1 MARAEGTR
9 VMQAGMIASLAQF
22 AAPCHGHLRGADRD
36 FHEVAIDTRKLAP
49 GNLFAALRG
58 AHTDGHDFLRDA
70 AAAGAA
76 GALVQRPADVPLA
89 QIIVADVEAALAQ
102 AARSAR
108 AKFTGALIGI
118 AGSNGKTTVKEML
131 AAILSQRGPC
141 LATRGNLNN
150 HLGVPMTLLRLDAT
164 HRSAVIEMGANRR
177 GDIEQLV
184 RIARTDIGLITNAGA
199 EHLEGL
205 GPPGGGAAA

>member
-1 MARAEGTR
+1 
-9 VMQAGMIASLAQF
+9 MQSAMIGSLAQF
-22 AAPCHGHLRGADRD
+22 AAACHGRLNGADRD
-36 FHEVAIDTRKLAP
+36 FHEIEIDTRKLVP

-58 AHTDGHDFLRDA
+58 AHTDGHNFVGAA

-76 GALVQRPADVPLA
+76 GALVQRLSDAPLA
-89 QIIVADVEAALAQ
+89 QILVVDVETALAQ

-108 AKFTGALIGI
+108 AKFTGPVIGI

-150 HLGVPMTLLRLDAT
+150 QLGVPMTLLRLDAT
-164 HRSAVIEMGANRR
+164 HRSAVI
-177 GDIEQLV
+177 
-184 RIARTDIGLITNAGA
+184 
-199 EHLEGL
+199 
-205 GPPGGGAAA
+205 